1 MANKTKMRMMT
12 PSAFPRDH
20 NSGPVSLRT
29 GPECGAPGLE
39 FDAPG
44 PLEEFGAPGL
54 LREFEAPGP
63 LEIFESLGTVFT
75 VLVDDDT
82 GDDDTREGT
91 GLSCMVELIRL
102 TSSSSV
108 SFYKGNC
115 PRTQLRSL
123 EKITLASGATLTDR
137 SATSCSLR

>member
-1 MANKTKMRMMT
+1 MT

-44 PLEEFGAPGL
+44 PLEEFDAFDTPGPLEECGAPGL
-54 LREFEAPGP
+54 AFEAPGP
-63 LEIFESLGTVFT
+63 LEVFESLRRGA
-75 VLVDDDT
+75 VLV
-82 GDDDTREGT
+82 DDDTREGT

>member
-1 MANKTKMRMMT
+1 MMT

-29 GPECGAPGLE
+29 GPEFGAPGLE

-44 PLEEFGAPGL
+44 PLEECGAPGL
-54 LREFEAPGP
+54 AFEAPGP
-63 LEIFESLGTVFT
+63 LEVFESLRRGA
-75 VLVDDDT
+75 VLV
-82 GDDDTREGT
+82 DDDTREGT